1 MSVRIEAVGTY
12 IRPLLFDHLQKVSVV
27 HNPVK
32 NRTQREPI
40 VSTER
45 GGETNDRYTVFDRS
59 DRRVH
64 GFVFNTFDGMW
75 TLDARVEVRKDTAI
89 GGRGGVVCLIY
100 DNGL

>member
-1 MSVRIEAVGTY
+1 MSVRIKAAGPY

-32 NRTQREPI
+32 NRTQRESI
-40 VSTER
+40 VSAER
-45 GGETNDRYTVFDRS
+45 GGETNDRYAVFDGS
-59 DRRVH
+59 DRVH
-64 GFVFNTFDGMW
+64 GFVFNTFDGIR

-89 GGRGGVVCLIY
+89 GGRSGVVCLIY